1 MLPRF
6 PSARLP
12 LIFALL
18 SSLYIL
24 SMFYRASNA
33 VIAPSLMV
41 DLRLDAETLGWLG
54 GAFFYSF
61 ALFQIPLGPMLDR
74 IGPRYIITCF
84 SLAAAVGALLFGL
97 GQSFTMALW
106 GRILIGTGM
115 ASVLMGALKVFLLHF
130 PPKRFSTLMGILLAS
145 GALGNLLASSP
156 MAYLNAF
163 MGWRLTY
170 VLAAV
175 ATAFLALLAYGSIG
189 AGGSRKDSGDP
200 PTTPESSLSILESI
214 RHVLGS
220 LSFWQIGS
228 ITFFRYGT
236 FVSLQGLW
244 LGPYLMD
251 VHGYSPIRAGNLLA
265 VMAVGAMAGG
275 PIGGWVADKIGLS
288 IKSAALGI
296 LGVYCLNF
304 LLLTGVSRTVSPPLF
319 ALLFFSMGF
328 SNGFTAVLA
337 FAHTRLLFP
346 VSISGTAMTFINFFA
361 MAGGAV
367 FMPLLGKVI
376 ESFPPT
382 GRAYPPEAYHL
393 SFLLCLLGMAG
404 SSIFY
409 AFART
414 ER

>member
-1 MLPRF
+1 MSPRS
-6 PSARLP
+6 PSARLL
-12 LIFALL
+12 LIFSTL
-18 SSLYIL
+18 STLYIL

-33 VIAPSLMV
+33 VIAPNLLV
-41 DLRLDAETLGWLG
+41 DLHLDAETLGWLG

-61 ALFQIPLGPMLDR
+61 ALMQIPLGPMLDR
-74 IGPRYIITCF
+74 IGPRLVFICF
-84 SLAAAVGALLFGL
+84 SLAAALGALLFGL
-97 GQSFTMALW
+97 GQSFAMALS
-106 GRILIGTGM
+106 GRILIGIGM
-115 ASVLMGALKVFLLHF
+115 ASVLMGALKVFVLHF
-130 PPKRFSTLMGILLAS
+130 PLEKFSTLMGILLAS
-145 GALGNLLASSP
+145 GALGNLLASTP
-156 MAYLNAF
+156 MAYMNAL

-175 ATAFLALLAYGSIG
+175 ATAVLALLTHWAIG
-189 AGGSRKDSGDP
+189 RGGSKKNSADP
-200 PTTPESSLSILESI
+200 FTTPASSFSIRQSI

-251 VHGYSPIRAGNLLA
+251 VYGYSSVRAGNLLA
-265 VMAVGAMAGG
+265 VMAVGAMVGG
-275 PIGGWVADKIGLS
+275 PIGGWVADRTTLS

-296 LGVYCLNF
+296 LGFYCLNL
-304 LLLTGVSRTVSPPLF
+304 LLLTGVSRTVPPFLF

-328 SNGFTAVLA
+328 SNSFTAVLA

-346 VSISGTAMTFINFFA
+346 VSISGTAMTLINFFT

-376 ESFPPT
+376 ESFPPS
-382 GRAYPPEAYHL
+382 GRTYPAEAYHL
-393 SFLLCLLGMAG
+393 SFFLCFLGMAA
-404 SSIFY
+404 SSVFY
-409 AFART
+409 AFARA